1 MQHYEAIHKWYGI
14 VHLTLTFLYWQM
26 QESWD
31 SPQPLF
37 SIAQVI
43 HQHQQKH
50 AKDVLMSAAQQAIDE
65 GNLDA
70 VVARF
75 VTTTQKAA

>member
-1 MQHYEAIHKWYGI
+1 IHKWYGI

-31 SPQPLF
+31 SPHPLF

-43 HQHQQKH
+43 HHHQQQH
-50 AKDVLMSAAQQAIDE
+50 AKDVLLSAVQQAIDT
-65 GNLDA
+65 GNLDDI
-70 VVARF
+70 VNRF
-75 VTTTQKAA
+75 TTTTQRAA